1 MDSEYQYDAFDDG
14 SSRMVGDKHLSK
26 MEDFLKEFSG
36 QLRSIEEA
44 LRETISEVW
53 DPLKDPIS
61 LNTTPYEQTNI
72 IHLINTENT
81 LFNKVLLVFASLGK
95 ETNSLVKIAREK
107 FYTPFLLFGQETN
120 RETPDEGEAQQ
131 QIGRMLPF
139 LQDLSNF
146 VNRAYSVVR
155 NYINQL
161 ASLYNVKEQLYQNSF
176 KNVHFGVVFYTL
188 GELLTCLVTL
198 DEIIGH
204 NAKFKQS
211 WNMYKRMTKNIKE
224 EPERYNVQEE
234 QLMQFEKY
242 LLSLEGQLLDGLIF
256 QNCIEQEFDFPG
268 LVVVRS
274 NEILEREFL
283 YNIKDMYSR
292 MTARSGDLNEVYQR
306 KHFIGLCSLYA
317 FHFTIFRKIG
327 DKKFFK
333 AVWEL
338 HKVIPVVHLCG
349 DIVWFPTEFLTKRV
363 PYMVKNT
370 IGSPDIHKFQLSYT
384 AELDKTFLADVA
396 KYYLQVTT
404 WMVRME
410 TALTNR
416 AKSQRKVIETRVQ
429 MFMSG
434 LHLAFEIGDL
444 FKHYL
449 YLHTFLRRPIKP
461 SRIRPLCQCI
471 EMLKS
476 IKFTFHRKL
485 AMVGE
490 NIAYMIQHIQ
500 FELQRAFFPIKDKLE
515 STNKFSHQ
523 RLDTLAAATLAMQML
538 NGCATTDRRLILR
551 LCMNVLFQLSG
562 IKDEKIDAIKDQVR
576 QLDVISSL
584 ELALN
589 FATDCTFF
597 YWSRALLPPYFKDI
611 YENPDQVQ
619 KLPYMFAALQD
630 AVAVFK
636 TVSHVDPALYL
647 ELFNKELFTI
657 FEEQLLLPLCRAIE
671 VDLRLHIHY
680 HLEIAERDPFR
691 QGVKNLAALVSAKP
705 FYFIDRLIDIKEYT
719 KNYLDEIFYNLTTVA
734 LYDWQTY
741 AEMRNLAQEK
751 YNLELAEV
759 HLPGQTLEQGVD
771 VLEIMRNIHIFV
783 AEYYYNLNTQVFIE
797 RNSEGKFLNTVNAS
811 HIANSLRTHGAGIMN
826 TAVNFTYQFL
836 QQKFVIFS
844 QFLYDDHVKSK
855 LYKDIRHFRETKEEL
870 DSKYPWSKAE
880 EFNSYIRKLGA
891 AEDGSSYLDAF
902 RNLVTEIGN
911 AMGFIRM
918 VRSGGL
924 YYTSNAIKFVPD
936 LQNVAKFEEMAT
948 AENLS
953 NATQNAAK
961 NLDSALDGLT
971 KNFAEGTDYFKM
983 LVAAFAPEFRNV
995 NNVHL
1000 RNFYMI
1006 IPPLTL
1012 SFVNYMLSTKDKV
1025 FTTRKGQ
1032 TPSYCF
1038 CDDGFATGVAY
1049 ILKLLDQNV
1058 DYDSLHWFESL
1069 KEKFRS
1075 ENVKLEQLVQL
1086 EKRGAKRTSKEQQTA
1101 QLTLKKNN
1109 LYLKEFELLEYS
1121 FSGAR
1126 IFFKNE

>member
-1 MDSEYQYDAFDDG
+1 
-14 SSRMVGDKHLSK
+14 
-26 MEDFLKEFSG
+26 MEEFLKEYSS

-53 DPLKDPIS
+53 DPLKDPIT
-61 LNTTPYEQTNI
+61 LNTVPYEQTNI
-72 IHLINTENT
+72 IQLINTENS
-81 LFNKVLLVFASLGK
+81 LFNKVLLVFTALGRESTSLIQ
-95 ETNSLVKIAREK
+95 IAREK
-107 FYTPFLLFGQETN
+107 FYTPFLLFGQETDN
-120 RETPDEGEAQQ
+120 PDPEEGEAQQ

-139 LQDLSNF
+139 LLDLSNF
-146 VNRAYSVVR
+146 VNRAYAVVR
-155 NYINQL
+155 NYVHQL
-161 ASLYNVKEQLYQNSF
+161 ASLYYAKEKLYQNSF
-176 KNVHFGVVFYTL
+176 KNVHFGSVFYTL
-188 GELLTCLVTL
+188 GELLTCMVTL
-198 DEIIGH
+198 DEVIIQ
-204 NAKFKQS
+204 NQKFKQA
-211 WNMYKRMTKNIKE
+211 WNMYKRMTKNIKI
-224 EPERYNVQEE
+224 EPERYNAQEE
-234 QLMQFEKY
+234 QLLQFEKL
-242 LLSLEGQLLDGLIF
+242 LLSMEGQLLDGLIF

-268 LVVVRS
+268 LVEVRS
-274 NEILEREFL
+274 NAVLEKEFIF
-283 YNIKDMYSR
+283 NIKDMYSR
-292 MTARSGDLNEVYQR
+292 MTARTGDLNEVYQR

-317 FHFTIFRKIG
+317 FYFTLFRKVT

-338 HKVIPVVHLCG
+338 HKVIPMIHLCG
-349 DIVWFPTEFLTKRV
+349 NIIWLPTEFLTKKV

-370 IGSPDIHKFQLSYT
+370 IGNNPDVRKFQLSYT
-384 AELDKTFLADVA
+384 AELDKTFIADVA
-396 KYYLQVTT
+396 KYYLQVNT

-416 AKSQRKVIETRVQ
+416 AKSQRKLIETRIQ
-429 MFMSG
+429 MFVNG

-449 YLHTFLRRPIKP
+449 YLHSYLRRAIKP

-471 EMLKS
+471 EMLKA

-490 NIAYMIQHIQ
+490 NVTYMIQHIQ

-538 NGCATTDRRLILR
+538 SGCATSERRMILR
-551 LCMNVLFQLSG
+551 LSMNVLFQLSG
-562 IKDEKIDAIKDQVR
+562 IKEERIDTIKEQVR
-576 QLDVISSL
+576 QLDIISSL

-589 FATDCTFF
+589 FATNCSFF
-597 YWSRALLPPYFKDI
+597 YWSRALIPSYFKDI
-611 YENPDQVQ
+611 FDNPEQIQ

-630 AVAVFK
+630 SIPVFRS
-636 TVSHVDPALYL
+636 VSHVDTSLYIKM
-647 ELFNKELFTI
+647 FDKEI
-657 FEEQLLLPLCRAIE
+657 FDILEEQLLGPLCRAIE

-691 QGVKNLAALVSAKP
+691 QGVKDLAALISSKP
-705 FYFIDRLIDIKEYT
+705 FYFIDRVINIKEYA
-719 KNYLDEIFYNLTTVA
+719 KNYLDETFYNLTTVA
-734 LYDWQTY
+734 LYDWKTY

-751 YNLELAEV
+751 YHIELAEV

-783 AEYYYNLNTQVFIE
+783 ADYYYNLNTQVFIE
-797 RNSEGKFLNTVNAS
+797 RNSDGKQLNTVNTS

-836 QQKFVIFS
+836 QKKFVIFS
-844 QFLYDDHVKSK
+844 QFLYDDHIKSR
-855 LYKDIRHFRETKEEL
+855 LYKDIRFFRETKDEI
-870 DSKYPWSKAE
+870 DSKYPWERAE
-880 EFNSYIRKLGA
+880 IFNADIRKLGS

-902 RNLVTEIGN
+902 RSLITEIGN
-911 AMGFIRM
+911 AMGYIRM

-936 LQNVAKFEEMAT
+936 LQNVVKFEDLVSG
-948 AENLS
+948 ENLS
-953 NATQNAAK
+953 YATQNAAK
-961 NLDSALDGLT
+961 NLDAAVGGLS

-983 LVAAFAPEFRNV
+983 LVAAFAPEFRNE

-1000 RNFYMI
+1000 RNFHMI
-1006 IPPLTL
+1006 IPALTL
-1012 SFVNYMLSTKDKV
+1012 NFVNYMLSTKDKV

-1038 CDDGFATGVAY
+1038 CDDGFATGIAY

-1058 DYDSLHWFESL
+1058 DFDSLHWFESL
-1069 KEKFRS
+1069 REKFTK
-1075 ENVKLEQLVQL
+1075 ENVKLEQLAQL

-1101 QLTLKKNN
+1101 QLSLKKNN
-1109 LYLKEFELLEYS
+1109 LYLTEFELLEFS